1 MRLMV
6 DRDVLADAVG
16 WVARALPARPP
27 SPVLAGVHITATTAG
42 AGLVRLTS
50 FNYEVSAKAE
60 AAADVSQG
68 GEILV
73 SGRLL
78 AEIAKYLPAKP
89 VSIVLEA
96 SKIVLTCGSSVFTLP
111 TMPLEDYPPPPA
123 LPNPA
128 GTVNATSFANAVA
141 QVSIAATRDE
151 TLPLLTGVRLEIQ
164 GDHLILL
171 ATDRYRLAIRELEW
185 HPTSPDASRVALV
198 KARTLSDVSKSFGAT
213 EDVQISLGVPDVSD
227 IIGFAADGRET
238 TSLLIDG
245 DYPQVR
251 SLFPDS
257 FEVSATMDSTELIEA
272 VRRVSLVNE
281 RKSPVQIVLS
291 PGQATLNSGA
301 GDEAQASDVIEATLD
316 GPETAVAFNPQY
328 LLDGLTAL
336 GTPEVRLSMNT
347 TTKPVLFQGEIDGQ
361 IVADYKYLLVPIR
374 FGV

>member
-1 MRLMV
+1 
-6 DRDVLADAVG
+6 
-16 WVARALPARPP
+16 
-27 SPVLAGVHITATTAG
+27 VLAGVHITATTAG